1 VVHLDIT
8 REGKQVRGIKRCCG
22 VERARGKAAIIV
34 HHLLLGLRAFLQ
46 LDLPFEDRVK
56 LVILREAIRAAIAH
70 PFYILNPTV

>member
-1 VVHLDIT
+1 
-8 REGKQVRGIKRCCG
+8 
-22 VERARGKAAIIV
+22 
-34 HHLLLGLRAFLQ
+34 